1 MDRKRELEN
10 SPNMEI
16 DPQEGK
22 DYSLILHNDEV
33 HDFEYVINSLIEIC
47 DHDSVQA
54 EQCTYIVHYRGECD
68 VKVGKYEHLKS
79 MFNRFVAKGLTVS
92 IN

>member
-1 MDRKRELEN
+1 MDRKRDAEN
-10 SPNMEI
+10 SPNMELN
-16 DPQEGK
+16 PQEEK

-33 HDFEYVINSLIEIC
+33 HDFEYVIDSLIEIC

-68 VKVGKYEHLKS
+68 VKIGKYEYLKS
-79 MFNRFVAKGLTVS
+79 MYSRFVEKGLTVS